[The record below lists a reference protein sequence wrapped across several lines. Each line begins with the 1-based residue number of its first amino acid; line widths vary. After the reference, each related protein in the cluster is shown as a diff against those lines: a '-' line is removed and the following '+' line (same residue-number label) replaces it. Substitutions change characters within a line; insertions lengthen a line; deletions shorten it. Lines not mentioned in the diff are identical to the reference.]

1 MASVNYKKLKL
12 PQEVKAM
19 LYHCDKEKRLE
30 TSHSNIDIDKS
41 ATPDNMQGD
50 LDYYAACQRYDERI
64 TYLDSKPGA
73 NRRKDRVTCFGLNI
87 PAPKDLKSDDE
98 QEFFVEVLKLIAE
111 QYGFENIIQY
121 YMHLDEKHDYINAET
136 GERCMSRSHMQCYV
150 VPEHNGKLN
159 GKWFSNRSN
168 MVKLNNSIHLMAQEQ
183 FGATF
188 MDGSKRKSRK
198 TVEQLKNESTYLE
211 IQKEL
216 EKQRADLNARQTAVY
231 AQENALK
238 RKSGELQAEEQ
249 MLLKTQITLREKE
262 SDLDTRE
269 DDLKEKEDDSRAVL
283 QNAIELRN
291 AALQVL
297 LQLQK
302 LENEDKQLIEL
313 GRQQR
318 RGQLVSMLDTD
329 DVFKAYQEINEQIND
344 LSPQM

>member
-1 MASVNYKKLKL
+1 
-12 PQEVKAM
+12 
-19 LYHCDKEKRLE
+19 
-30 TSHSNIDIDKS
+30 
-41 ATPDNMQGD
+41 
-50 LDYYAACQRYDERI
+50 
-64 TYLDSKPGA
+64 
-73 NRRKDRVTCFGLNI
+73 VTCFGLNT
-87 PAPKDLKSDDE
+87 PAPKGLKPE
-98 QEFFVEVLKLIAE
+98 NEKAFFTEVLEIIKN
-111 QYGFENIIQY
+111 QYGEDNIIQY
-121 YMHLDEKHDYINAET
+121 YIHQDEKHEYINAET

-168 MVKLNNSIHLMAQEQ
+168 MVKLNNSIHRMAQEQ
-183 FGATF
+183 FGVTF

-231 AQENALK
+231 AQKAALD
-238 RKSGELQAEEQ
+238 RKSGELMAEEQ
-249 MLLKTQITLREKE
+249 MLNKTQITLCEKQ
-262 SDLDTRE
+262 SDLDRRE
-269 DDLKEKEDDSRAVL
+269 DGIKAKEDDSRAAL
-283 QNAIELRN
+283 QNAVELRN

-329 DVFKAYQEINEQIND
+329 DVFKAYQEINERIND
-344 LSPQM
+344 LTPQM